1 MNDAKFSYNF
11 FAKKNT
17 TDVNNSISALPEGL
31 PKKNFTAP
39 NAAVYDSD
47 KKNTTVQSDNEKIV
61 DEIQNNHNRI
71 RSLIKLAVIG
81 AAITILIIISTI
93 AWFTMNREV
102 ENNGLSMTATDA
114 PFEIGVVGTT
124 VRNNSELNKADNQYN
139 NGDNTQI
146 AGYYITDGLNSK
158 IKIRYTP
165 SQGDIEDFGP
175 GSSGVLSFYVI
186 PKQDGDL
193 TVKIDLG
200 SIGYREYD
208 YNNTKIIKPISELT
222 TTNSSFTQDD
232 INQFNNANNFLQG
245 HILFFENPGDT
256 TNANESLRY
265 YYQNPITSRTIN
277 KTFLNARKDVPQQ
290 VTIYWMW
297 ANTLGQIALKNN
309 NSGFRNGYP
318 LVQDVADD
326 VANFSSTDKGKMVQY
341 LKNNKSIIFNNAS
354 SISDADIDDAST
366 KATFSKLSTGYNE
379 ADFLM
384 GFGLSYFMIEIS
396 VDTVS

>member
-1 MNDAKFSYNF
+1 M
-11 FAKKNT
+11 
-17 TDVNNSISALPEGL
+17 
-31 PKKNFTAP
+31 
-39 NAAVYDSD
+39 
-47 KKNTTVQSDNEKIV
+47 
-61 DEIQNNHNRI
+61 
-71 RSLIKLAVIG
+71 
-81 AAITILIIISTI
+81 
-93 AWFTMNREV
+93 
-102 ENNGLSMTATDA
+102 SMTATDA

-124 VRNNSELNKADNQYN
+124 VRNNTELGKADNQYKD
-139 NGDNTQI
+139 GDNTQI
-146 AGYYITDGLNSK
+146 VGYYVTDGLDSK

-165 SQGDIEDFGP
+165 SQVDNEDFGP

-186 PKQDGDL
+186 PKQDGNL

-208 YNNTKIIKPISELT
+208 VNNTKTIKPISELT
-222 TTNSSFTQDD
+222 TTNSSFTQDE
-232 INQFNNANNFLQG
+232 INQFNNANSFLQG
-245 HILFFENPGDT
+245 HIFFFENLGDT
-256 TNANESLRY
+256 TNADETLRY
-265 YYQNPITSRTIN
+265 YYRNPITSRTIN
-277 KTFLNARKDVPQQ
+277 KTFLNARKDVPQL